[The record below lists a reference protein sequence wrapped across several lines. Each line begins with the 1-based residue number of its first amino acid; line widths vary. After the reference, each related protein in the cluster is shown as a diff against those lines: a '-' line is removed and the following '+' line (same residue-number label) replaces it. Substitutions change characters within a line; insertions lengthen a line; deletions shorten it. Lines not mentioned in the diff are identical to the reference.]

1 MNGLKQIFKR
11 NRSVQ
16 IAFLSRNKIL
26 RPFRLKICLDL
37 QNIIYVRWGCNM
49 LEHKIVEE
57 SDGNDSE
64 DSDEDFFDCRETL
77 SLRSRTASIPSVE
90 SDGGKV

>member
-1 MNGLKQIFKR
+1 
-11 NRSVQ
+11 
-16 IAFLSRNKIL
+16 
-26 RPFRLKICLDL
+26 
-37 QNIIYVRWGCNM
+37 M

>member
-1 MNGLKQIFKR
+1 M
-11 NRSVQ
+11 
-16 IAFLSRNKIL
+16 FLFSRLNTK
-26 RPFRLKICLDL
+26 K
-37 QNIIYVRWGCNM
+37 
-49 LEHKIVEE
+49 VEE
-57 SDGNDSE
+57 SDDNDSE

>member
-1 MNGLKQIFKR
+1 MKSSISYFITKNCQFEFQG
-11 NRSVQ
+11 
-16 IAFLSRNKIL
+16 
-26 RPFRLKICLDL
+26 RPNIC
-37 QNIIYVRWGCNM
+37 GCLNVFISM
-49 LEHKIVEE
+49 LEHKKVEE

>member
-1 MNGLKQIFKR
+1 M
-11 NRSVQ
+11 
-16 IAFLSRNKIL
+16 
-26 RPFRLKICLDL
+26 KICLDL

-90 SDGGKV
+90 SDGGKVWLTYPFGLVILADQIFPVEYW

>member
-1 MNGLKQIFKR
+1 
-11 NRSVQ
+11 
-16 IAFLSRNKIL
+16 
-26 RPFRLKICLDL
+26 
-37 QNIIYVRWGCNM
+37 M

-57 SDGNDSE
+57 SDGSE